1 MPEVGAGTNDGFLQM
16 KDLQEK
22 FLDTRFEMLAS
33 DRVRDFWVITAWN
46 PDGVVADAA
55 ANQMADQNLA
65 AELEK
70 RGLQRFRVFGGW
82 GVVCEAAAALGLG
95 RLFGQLA
102 VFSFSGENIE
112 LVDCRD
118 GSMVRLPPCQER
130 VVCPTTKRIFTLH
143 IGSRAERYES
153 VDEDWLVQTVS
164 KVFPNFTIQS
174 ATGMFRGRSEEA
186 RLISIATAH
195 TRSVLDLAEEIRCAL
210 NQEGVGVSCGGVY
223 QRVCKWSDLDFT
235 ERVFES

>member
-1 MPEVGAGTNDGFLQM
+1 MN
-16 KDLQEK
+16 DLQEK
-22 FLDTRFEMLAS
+22 FLDTRFEMLGSERA
-33 DRVRDFWVITAWN
+33 RKFWVITAWN

-55 ANQMADQNLA
+55 ANRMADQNLA

-70 RGLQRFRVFGGW
+70 RGLQRFRVFGGSPDGSHVEPGW
-82 GVVCEAAAALGLG
+82 GVACEATAALELG
-95 RLFGQLA
+95 RSFGQLA
-102 VFSFSGENIE
+102 VFSFNGESID

-130 VVCPTTKRIFTLH
+130 VVCPRIKRIFTLH
-143 IGSRAERYES
+143 VGSRTERIES
-153 VDEDWLVQTVS
+153 ADEDWLVQTVS
-164 KVFPNFTIQS
+164 KTFPSFSIQS
-174 ATGMFRGRSEEA
+174 ATGVFRGQSEEA

-195 TRSVLDLAEEIRCAL
+195 TRGVLDLAEEIRCSL
-210 NQEGVGVSCGGVY
+210 KQEGVGVSCGGVY

>member
-1 MPEVGAGTNDGFLQM
+1 MN
-16 KDLQEK
+16 DLQEK
-22 FLDTRFEMLAS
+22 FLDTRFEMLGSERA
-33 DRVRDFWVITAWN
+33 RKFWVITAWN

-55 ANQMADQNLA
+55 ANRMADQNLA

-70 RGLQRFRVFGGW
+70 RGLQRFRVFGGSPDGSHVEPGW
-82 GVVCEAAAALGLG
+82 GVACEATAALELG
-95 RLFGQLA
+95 RSFGQLA
-102 VFSFSGENIE
+102 VFSFNGESID

-130 VVCPTTKRIFTLH
+130 VVCPRIKRIFTLH
-143 IGSRAERYES
+143 VGSRTERIES
-153 VDEDWLVQTVS
+153 ADEDWLVQTVS
-164 KVFPNFTIQS
+164 KTFPSFSIQS
-174 ATGMFRGRSEEA
+174 ATGVFRGRSEEA

-195 TRSVLDLAEEIRCAL
+195 TRGVLDLAEEIRCSL
-210 NQEGVGVSCGGVY
+210 KQEGVGVSCGGVY